1 MFFGLLLVILG
12 VLFLLRN
19 FGILTASVW
28 GILWPAVIVILG
40 LSMMFKKNK
49 KFWE

>member
-12 VLFLLRN
+12 ALFLLRN
-19 FGILTASVW
+19 FGILNASIW
-28 GILWPAVIVILG
+28 GILWPLVIILLG

-49 KFWE
+49 KLWE